1 MKKTGN
7 GVVGMLAIMITAG
20 VVIMGIPAVGLQD
33 DPRAL
38 LGGLAAV
45 FAVALRFF

>member
-1 MKKTGN
+1 MKKAGN

-20 VVIMGIPAVGLQD
+20 VAIVGVDMLGMSD